1 MIGISLYCYENKK
14 EWGYEWHYRRAS
26 CLNSF
31 ILPSFI
37 GSKSKSKESFWIFL
51 SSSSLNKN
59 CLSGIFTSL
68 MEWFLCKYIQPMYIE
83 TIIQT
88 SIKVIKGGFL
98 KKYIMLFRYWT
109 WLQSAPSVRC
119 WRRPWDLDNVLFIV
133 RVQMYDGRLTINTEC
148 NPLLNVSCILSIYK
162 YTFR

>member
-37 GSKSKSKESFWIFL
+37 GLKSKSKESFWIFL

-59 CLSGIFTSL
+59 GLSGIFTSL
-68 MEWFLCKYIQPMYIE
+68 MEWFLCKYILPMYIE

-98 KKYIMLFRYWT
+98 KKYICLLDIGLGSNQRLPSDAGDGLEIWT
-109 WLQSAPSVRC
+109 TCSS
-119 WRRPWDLDNVLFIV
+119 
-133 RVQMYDGRLTINTEC
+133 
-148 NPLLNVSCILSIYK
+148 
-162 YTFR
+162 